1 MKHFALALIRLYQR
15 YLSPY
20 KGFCCAYRT
29 HTGCASCST
38 LGFRAI
44 RRYGVTD
51 GMAVLK
57 KRLHRCGVAYRRFAV
72 TPPLRSKQAGFCEV
86 LELGGAAAYALG
98 DCACLACDFAST
110 DKKKA
115 EDEAQVH
122 LPVRPPP
129 SLVDDDDSHPTEG
142 GWKP

>member
-20 KGFCCAYRT
+20 KGFNCAYRA
-29 HTGCASCST
+29 HTGCAGCSS

-44 RRYGVTD
+44 RRYGVVD
-51 GMAVLK
+51 GVVVLRA
-57 KRLHRCGVAYRRFAV
+57 RLYRCGVAYRRFAV
-72 TPPLRSKQAGFCEV
+72 AAPMRSKQAGFCEIV
-86 LELGGAAAYALG
+86 ELGSAAGYCIG
-98 DCACLACDFAST
+98 DLACLGCDFATS
-110 DKKKA
+110 DKKKT

-122 LPVRPPP
+122 LPVRQPP
-129 SLVDDDDSHPTEG
+129 SLVDDDTHPTEG